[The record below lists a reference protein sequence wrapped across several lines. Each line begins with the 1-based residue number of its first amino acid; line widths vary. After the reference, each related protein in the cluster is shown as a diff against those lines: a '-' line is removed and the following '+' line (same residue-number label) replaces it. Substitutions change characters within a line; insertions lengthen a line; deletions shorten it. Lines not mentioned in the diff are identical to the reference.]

1 MRTVGLVII
10 GVAALFVCF
19 FLGAYYANAT
29 REPEY
34 EMGPELEARAARM
47 FLDFQNKM
55 VTERITLNILGEC
68 ATEVAVVGQFDIGV
82 AGFVRTSSPIY
93 QFYVIGEGIKIYRFN
108 NEYVFVIIKE
118 WYRSELERGAAGKR

>member
-1 MRTVGLVII
+1 
-10 GVAALFVCF
+10 
-19 FLGAYYANAT
+19 
-29 REPEY
+29 
-34 EMGPELEARAARM
+34 M